1 MYERGMGVTSE
12 IQIRGGDAGLTVLE
26 VPVEVAYKGLKTSSQ
41 NPFSHGLEILGAVL
55 LIAGEKHPVAIF
67 GVPGFAAIVAGFG
80 GWLWVAN
87 RFAEVQ
93 QLPIGIALVS
103 TVLLIG
109 GIMAVMTGLILYT
122 VANVSRRLG

>member
-1 MYERGMGVTSE
+1 MGVTSE
-12 IQIRGGDAGLTVLE
+12 IQIRGGDAGLTVVE
-26 VPVEVAYKGLKTSSQ
+26 IPVEVAYKGLKTSSQ
-41 NPFSHGLEILGAVL
+41 DPFSHGLEILSAVL
-55 LIAGEKHPVAIF
+55 RIAGEKHPIALF
-67 GVPGFAAIVAGFG
+67 GFPGFVAIVAGLG

-109 GIMAVMTGLILYT
+109 GILTVMTGLILFT
-122 VANVSRRLG
+122 IANVSRRLG